1 MPGCPPKVIA
11 RDVPGTS
18 AALPGALARATDAA
32 PMTSGTEP
40 FSALATRM
48 RTRVPPTDTRT
59 RLRTVDRA
67 GPPSADPAGDAPHAA
82 TQSAARAGAAAAVTR
97 TTAASAKP
105 ARLKT
110 TTRA

>member
-1 MPGCPPKVIA
+1 MG

-18 AALPGALARATDAA
+18 AALPGDLARATDAA

-82 TQSAARAGAAAAVTR
+82 TQSAARDTSPGGLVVSILR
-97 TTAASAKP
+97 
-105 ARLKT
+105 
-110 TTRA
+110 

>member
-1 MPGCPPKVIA
+1 MPGCPPNVMA

-18 AALPGALARATDAA
+18 AALPGAFARAIDAA

-40 FSALATRM
+40 FRALATRM

-67 GPPSADPAGDAPHAA
+67 GPPPAAPAGDAPPAA

-97 TTAASAKP
+97 TTAASAEP

-110 TTRA
+110 